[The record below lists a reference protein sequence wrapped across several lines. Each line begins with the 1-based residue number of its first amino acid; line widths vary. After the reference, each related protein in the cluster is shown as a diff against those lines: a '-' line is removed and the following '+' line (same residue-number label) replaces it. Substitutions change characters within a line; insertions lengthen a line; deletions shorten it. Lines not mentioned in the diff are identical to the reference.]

1 MRDVAKRDAQPRL
14 RVGTESTDPHAVTAA
29 SGEKRRRAPT
39 DPYAKTHASDV
50 PPTSDGSGHGEHP
63 DAHDP
68 DPLLGTTLAH
78 FRIDGPL
85 GRGGMG
91 EVYRGWDTAL
101 ERPVAIKV
109 LSVDHPQARE
119 RFLREA
125 RAQAKVRHPNVV
137 PIHFVGSQDG
147 RVFLSMDLV
156 EGASMAERLKDAPI
170 PIDEALDVAD
180 AVAEALA
187 EGQKS
192 GLIHRDVKPS
202 NVLRT
207 REGRI
212 LLADFGLA
220 KAVGGGETARRE
232 DAGGDGRE
240 GREAAEDEA
249 ASGATSSIEPVLT
262 HHGAIVG
269 TPAYIAPEQTRPGPT
284 DHRADMYALGV
295 TVYEMITGERPF
307 TASDSATLLL
317 QHREVAPPP
326 ARSRVRDLPPAVDAL
341 IERLMQKDPANRF
354 ADFASLRSAIDAA
367 RNRAA
372 PSAGFFARASAT
384 AVDFVPS
391 ALLAAAFAG
400 LSLPLGFLAVAL
412 GWAMFERRWGK
423 TLGKRLFALR
433 VVEAHDERPKIPKVL
448 LRNLSKYWGLI
459 AIDIVQA
466 LPKARWHDVVV
477 VVVLLAWIL
486 GFVIAAGSK
495 KLALH
500 DRLSRTRVVYAL
512 DRPRP

>member
-1 MRDVAKRDAQPRL
+1 MGHVADESAEPRL
-14 RVGTESTDPHAVTAA
+14 KVGTESTDPHAVTAA
-29 SGEKRRRAPT
+29 SGEKPRRAPT
-39 DPYAKTHASDV
+39 DPYAKTHVSDRPPGV
-50 PPTSDGSGHGEHP
+50 PPTTDGLEGGVEM
-63 DAHDP
+63 P
-68 DPLLGTTLAH
+68 DPLLGSTLAH
-78 FRIDGPL
+78 FRIDRPL

-137 PIHFVGSQDG
+137 PIHFVGAQDG

-156 EGASMAERLKDAPI
+156 EGASMADRLRDAPI

-220 KAVGGGETARRE
+220 KAVGGGE
-232 DAGGDGRE
+232 
-240 GREAAEDEA
+240 GREAR
-249 ASGATSSIEPVLT
+249 ASDPGDAPSDAGPVEPVLT

-269 TPAYIAPEQTRPGPT
+269 TPAYIAPEQTRPGPI

-295 TVYEMITGERPF
+295 TLYEMITGQRPF
-307 TASDSATLLL
+307 SAPDSATLLV
-317 QHREVAPPP
+317 QHREEKAPP
-326 ARSRVRDLPPAVDAL
+326 ARGLVADLPPAVDAL
-341 IERLMQKDPANRF
+341 IERLMEKDPADRF
-354 ADFASLRSAIDAA
+354 ADFVALREAIDAA

-372 PSAGFFARASAT
+372 PSAGFFARASAM

-391 ALLAAAFAG
+391 ALLSGTLAA
-400 LSLPLGFLAVAL
+400 LQLPIGWLAVAL

-433 VVEAHDERPKIPKVL
+433 VVEAHDERPRIAKVL
-448 LRNLSKYWGLI
+448 LRNVTKYWGLI
-459 AIDIVQA
+459 GIEILQA
-466 LPKARWHDVVV
+466 LPVSRWRDIASAVVG
-477 VVVLLAWIL
+477 LLWIL
-486 GFVIAAGSK
+486 GFVVAAGSK

-512 DRPRP
+512 DRPR